1 MEHKQVVIYARVSS
15 REQEREGFSIPA
27 QLKLL
32 KEYALKQGF
41 QIVKEYSDAE
51 TAKKAGRTNY
61 NAMLAFLKDNPH
73 IKTVLVEKTDR
84 LYRNF
89 KDYVTLEDYD
99 LEVHLVKESTV
110 ISKNSKS
117 HDKFIHGIK
126 VLMAKNYIDNLSEE
140 ISKGLK
146 EAVEEGYWPFKPPYG
161 YLRGAKKELIIDKST
176 ILFIRRAFELFST
189 GKFSLRQLC
198 EHLFLEGYYYKAD
211 RPKITQCVLEGMLK
225 NVFYVGQM
233 NCNGIIYQGKHAPI
247 VSRELFDKVQIAF
260 LKTSRSRVRKNFDF
274 LYPGIAKCGICG
286 YAFCGERQKGNIY
299 YRCSHYDRS
308 CPNTDYISE
317 TQLTQ
322 ALRMHLKRIGL
333 KPDVLE
339 LVKLSLKMAVGDEQE
354 YHKQE
359 VKRINGEIENCKD
372 ILKKMYLDQVNN
384 ILEYDLW
391 VNLKNDYE
399 VKLSRLMAELQLHTK
414 ANTNFLDTGLK
425 ILDLCG
431 RASLP
436 ATELSAQEVA
446 DIVRQTYLSVKITN
460 RKVDV
465 IFKQPY
471 ANIEELVKLAKQGI
485 AELGYAEFKQ
495 KIISSH
501 PQYLANRGKCN
512 GYDFAL
518 QANRSNIKKAPEG
531 ADFNSS
537 ICFKW
542 WRFTYSLELAN
553 RQSVA

>member
-1 MEHKQVVIYARVSS
+1 MEHKPVVIYARVSS

-32 KEYALKQGF
+32 KEYALKNGF

-51 TAKKAGRTNY
+51 TAKKVGRTNY
-61 NAMLAFLKDNPH
+61 NEMLAFLRENPN

-99 LEVHLVKESTV
+99 LEVHLVKESTI

-146 EAVEEGYWPFKPPYG
+146 EAVEEGYWPFQPPYG
-161 YLRGAKKELIIDKST
+161 YLRGAKKNLIIDNSR
-176 ILFIRRAFELFST
+176 ILFVKRAFELFAT
-189 GKFSLRQLC
+189 GKYSLRKLC
-198 EHLFLEGYYYKAD
+198 EQLFIEGYYYKAD
-211 RPKITQCVLEGMLK
+211 RLKITNSVLESMLK
-225 NVFYVGQM
+225 NVIYIGQM
-233 NCNGIIYQGKHAPI
+233 NCNGIIYQGKHPAI
-247 VSRELFDKVQIAF
+247 VSRELFDKVQKAF
-260 LKTSRSRVRKNFDF
+260 LKTDRSKVRKNFEF
-274 LYPGIAKCGICG
+274 IYPGIAKCGVCG
-286 YAFCGERQKGNIY
+286 YAFCGERQKGNVY

-308 CPNTDYISE
+308 CPNTEYISE
-317 TQLTQ
+317 KQLTQ

-333 KPDVLE
+333 KPEIYD

-359 VKRINGEIENCKD
+359 VTRINAELEDCKE

-391 VNLKNDYE
+391 VNLKNEYE
-399 VKLSRLMAELQLHTK
+399 IKLSRLMSELQLHNK
-414 ANTNFLDTGLK
+414 ANTNFFDTGLK

-460 RKVDV
+460 RKVNV
-465 IFKQPY
+465 IFAEPY
-471 ANIEELVKLAKQGI
+471 ATIEKLVNLAKIGI
-485 AELGYAEFKQ
+485 SEFGYENFKQ
-495 KIISSH
+495 KIISS
-501 PQYLANRGKCN
+501 YDKNNANT
-512 GYDFAL
+512 
-518 QANRSNIKKAPEG
+518 KKEPEG
-531 ADFNSS
+531 SDLNCSV
-537 ICFKW
+537 CFKW
-542 WRFTYSLELAN
+542 WRLGDSN
-553 RQSVA
+553 S

>member
-1 MEHKQVVIYARVSS
+1 
-15 REQEREGFSIPA
+15 
-27 QLKLL
+27 
-32 KEYALKQGF
+32 
-41 QIVKEYSDAE
+41 
-51 TAKKAGRTNY
+51 
-61 NAMLAFLKDNPH
+61 
-73 IKTVLVEKTDR
+73 
-84 LYRNF
+84 
-89 KDYVTLEDYD
+89 
-99 LEVHLVKESTV
+99 
-110 ISKNSKS
+110 
-117 HDKFIHGIK
+117 
-126 VLMAKNYIDNLSEE
+126 
-140 ISKGLK
+140 
-146 EAVEEGYWPFKPPYG
+146 
-161 YLRGAKKELIIDKST
+161 
-176 ILFIRRAFELFST
+176 
-189 GKFSLRQLC
+189 
-198 EHLFLEGYYYKAD
+198 
-211 RPKITQCVLEGMLK
+211 
-225 NVFYVGQM
+225 
-233 NCNGIIYQGKHAPI
+233 
-247 VSRELFDKVQIAF
+247 
-260 LKTSRSRVRKNFDF
+260 
-274 LYPGIAKCGICG
+274 
-286 YAFCGERQKGNIY
+286 
-299 YRCSHYDRS
+299 
-308 CPNTDYISE
+308 
-317 TQLTQ
+317 
-322 ALRMHLKRIGL
+322 
-333 KPDVLE
+333 
-339 LVKLSLKMAVGDEQE
+339 
-354 YHKQE
+354 
-359 VKRINGEIENCKD
+359 
-372 ILKKMYLDQVNN
+372 MYLDQVNN

-542 WRFTYSLELAN
+542 WRLGDSN
-553 RQSVA
+553 S